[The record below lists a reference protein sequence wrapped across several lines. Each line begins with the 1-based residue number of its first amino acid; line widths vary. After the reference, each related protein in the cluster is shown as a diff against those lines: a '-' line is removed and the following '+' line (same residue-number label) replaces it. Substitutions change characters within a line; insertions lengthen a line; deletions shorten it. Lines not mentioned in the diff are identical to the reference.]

1 MSEASRQEHES
12 VTAGAAVRLVEWL
25 SVVLSAAALAW
36 LVNGLDRGLELT
48 DESFYLLSALH
59 ADSIRLFFSP
69 THWVSGALWRMA
81 PSLVAFRAVGLGLAT
96 TSALLLAWGVLRV
109 APLAGL
115 QVGSSRPGQV
125 AVLAS
130 AASGALLYGSLLSFT
145 PSYNLLGASGAC
157 FAIGLGLLSI
167 SAAHTGGARGLALLA
182 GVALGITFLC
192 KFSTGICAVFL
203 LLVLQA
209 VLIWRHPARRLDSLL
224 MLVGMLA
231 TVVLAVL
238 SQTGYAEAIRQF
250 GAGVELV
257 WFAQGDKTTLARL
270 ARSATDIA
278 GMVGAMAHAFWP
290 PLACFVLAAFWRPML
305 MGCMGAVWFALL
317 LVGSD
322 HVVAGMSRY
331 ALQAVPLAAALVLSL
346 LIPAKQWTRKP
357 CACLL
362 VLTLVALPF
371 GIALGTGN
379 PLQIQILTA
388 LAPWGALIG
397 RLALSSRQAR
407 LPAAFIGLLFNL
419 IVLLHIMTNGAQ
431 PYRMHALA
439 EQTEVM
445 TLAPLGA
452 VKVDS
457 QTASLV
463 RDIQSA
469 GQHCAIKPGRP
480 FVDFYDLPSVA
491 LILGAVPINSP
502 WLLNP
507 DFATL
512 VLKQADPLKLK
523 QAIVAVKLDATG
535 TRPPPPRQ
543 LATFPQGFRL
553 CGRSTGPV
561 DGLPIELW
569 APG

>member
-1 MSEASRQEHES
+1 MSERASQNVIASGSLLTQVLEWMT
-12 VTAGAAVRLVEWL
+12 VALAV
-25 SVVLSAAALAW
+25 SALAW
-36 LVNGLDRGLELT
+36 LGHGLDRGLELT

-81 PSLVAFRAVGLGLAT
+81 PSLVEFRAVGLGLAT
-96 TSALLLAWGVLRV
+96 MSALLLAWGVLRV

-115 QVGSSRPGQV
+115 QVGSRRPGQV

-145 PSYNLLGASGAC
+145 PSYNLLGASGSC

-167 SAAHTGGARGLALLA
+167 SATHAGSARGLALLA
-182 GVALGITFLC
+182 GVALGITVLC
-192 KFSTGICAVFL
+192 KFSTGICAAL
-203 LLVLQA
+203 LLLTLQA
-209 VLIWRHPARRLDSLL
+209 ALTWRHPARRWDSLL
-224 MLVGMLA
+224 MLVAMLA
-231 TVVLAVL
+231 TVVLAAR
-238 SQTGYAEAIRQF
+238 SQTGFAEAQRQF

-270 ARSATDIA
+270 ARSAADIA
-278 GMVGAMAHAFWP
+278 SMVGVMVVAFWGP
-290 PLACFVLAAFWRPML
+290 VICFAVAAFWRPVL
-305 MGCMGAVWFALL
+305 MGGIGSVWFALL
-317 LVGSD
+317 LVGGD
-322 HVVAGMSRY
+322 HAVAGMSRY
-331 ALQAVPLAAALVLSL
+331 ALQAVPFAAALAMSL
-346 LIPAKQWTRKP
+346 LIPVKQWTRSP
-357 CACLL
+357 SACLL
-362 VLTLVALPF
+362 VLTLVVLPF

-388 LAPWGALIG
+388 LASWGALIG
-397 RLALSSRQAR
+397 LLALSSQQAR
-407 LPAAFIGLLFNL
+407 LPAAFICLLFNL

-439 EQTEVM
+439 EQTEVV
-445 TLAPLGA
+445 TLVPLGS
-452 VKVDS
+452 VKVDH

-463 RDIQSA
+463 RDIQSS

-480 FVDFYDLPSVA
+480 FVDLYDLPSVA
-491 LILGAVPINSP
+491 LILGAVPIDSP
-502 WLLNP
+502 WLLNR
-507 DFATL
+507 DYAEL

-535 TRPPPPRQ
+535 TRPAPPRQ
-543 LATFPQGFRL
+543 LAAFPQGFRL